1 MIRTNDAVF
10 GSRARTREEAK
21 WLLLAAG
28 QTALLLL
35 GLALVVLAAE
45 AWTGSV

>member
-1 MIRTNDAVF
+1 MIRTHDVVSN
-10 GSRARTREEAK
+10 SRARTEVK

-45 AWTGSV
+45 SWMGTI